1 VRRQFL
7 SAAVLAAAGA
17 VPAGAAE
24 GVKVVYHM
32 SAGNEQ
38 AAFGLGNVANH
49 LDAEPGARIVVVG
62 LGPGIE
68 FMLREARD
76 PHGNLF
82 FSTISELQGRGVEFR
97 ACNNTLSR
105 RHIAASEL
113 VSGVKVVP
121 SGIAELAR
129 LQAHEGYAYLK
140 P

>member
-1 VRRQFL
+1 
-7 SAAVLAAAGA
+7 

-24 GVKVVYHM
+24 TIKVVYHM
-32 SAGNEQ
+32 SNGNDQ

-49 LDAEPGARIVVVG
+49 LDAEPGVQIVVVG

-68 FMLREARD
+68 FMLQGARD

-82 FSTISELQGRGVEFR
+82 STTISELQARGVEFR
-97 ACNNTLSR
+97 TCNNTLSR
-105 RHIAASEL
+105 RHIAASDL
-113 VSGVKVVP
+113 VPQVKVVP